1 MSFDLRVNQGDIVIA
16 SDGDFDQIT
25 DVEKL
30 VQDILKILQTPLGS
44 NVFFPWY
51 GSVLTEVMIGQV
63 LEPAITTNIIQQ
75 QIRTN
80 LETLQR
86 LQRQQLADGQQL
98 TPGELLAAI
107 QQVAVNR
114 STIDPTR
121 YQVVVKVITKA
132 FRTAVASLDVEL

>member
-1 MSFDLRVNQGDIVIA
+1 MSFDLRVNQGDIVIS

-51 GSVLTEVMIGQV
+51 GSVLTEIMIGQV
-63 LEPAITTNIIQQ
+63 LEPSITTNIIQQ
-75 QIRTN
+75 QVRTN

-86 LQRQQLADGQQL
+86 QQRQQLADGQQL

-107 QQVAVNR
+107 QQVSVHR
-114 STIDPTR
+114 STVDPTR
-121 YQVVVKVITKA
+121 YQVVVRVITRA
-132 FRTAVASLDVEL
+132 FRTAVASLDVTL